1 MPVQTKYV
9 LIELLKNTEN
19 GMAEFQRWLD
29 MELHRQIV
37 TVVFTKKDG
46 TERTMKCTLNNLEM
60 PPQAVP
66 LPPELPT
73 DGKLLEATLK
83 VGRKY
88 NPDVRTCYDVEGQAW
103 KSFRWDSVK
112 SVTYDDSETI

>member
-1 MPVQTKYV
+1 MTTETKHV

-19 GMAEFQRWLD
+19 GMDEFRRWLD

-46 TERTMKCTLNNLEM
+46 TERTMRCTLNHLEM
-60 PPQAVP
+60 PPQEVP
-66 LPPELPT
+66 APPELPA
-73 DGKLLEATLK
+73 DGKLLETTLRAA
-83 VGRKY
+83 RKY
-88 NPDVRTCYDVEGQAW
+88 NPDVRTCYDMDGGAW

-112 SVTYDDSETI
+112 SVTYSTTITE